1 MRWKGH
7 ARDLSGQRERVQ
19 WFAGGSRKEWLL
31 RHRAGGC
38 AEIHIKFALRR
49 PTQLARFTERLFEH
63 LAMNLVY
70 LVMLHVNATSR
81 SVPGLT
87 TDHDVAH
94 CAYFS
99 AFRAGSRNLLRK
111 EPKARLIPG
120 ARPSGAGFALGSE
133 SQVRCSLA
141 GGGRRFRTIGPAVK
155 ETAVQGG
162 PRPTIVPSLD
172 NLCAAGLICTSRR
185 KALGPHARSSIP
197 CGDNRASILGPS
209 APPSATIKAE
219 IPTFQMR
226 IITLASIS

>member
-1 MRWKGH
+1 MHWKGH
-7 ARDLSGQRERVQ
+7 ARDLRGQRERVQ
-19 WFAGGSRKEWLL
+19 WFAGGPRKEWLL

-120 ARPSGAGFALGSE
+120 AQPSGAGFALGSE
-133 SQVRCSLA
+133 SQVSCSLA
-141 GGGRRFRTIGPAVK
+141 GGGRRFRAIGPAVK
-155 ETAVQGG
+155 ETAVQG
-162 PRPTIVPSLD
+162 RPAARVEPASKTSLSD
-172 NLCAAGLICTSRR
+172 LPGHGSASDAARTSQRRIACVAPDPRR
-185 KALGPHARSSIP
+185 K
-197 CGDNRASILGPS
+197 N
-209 APPSATIKAE
+209 
-219 IPTFQMR
+219 
-226 IITLASIS
+226 